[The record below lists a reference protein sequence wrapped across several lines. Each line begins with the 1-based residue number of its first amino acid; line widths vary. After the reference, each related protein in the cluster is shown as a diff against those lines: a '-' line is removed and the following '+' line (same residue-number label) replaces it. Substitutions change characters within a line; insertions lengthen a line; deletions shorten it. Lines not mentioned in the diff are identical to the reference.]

1 MSRPGWNSIGKFAVL
16 AMTLAWPAVRLQGAA
31 VEDASLSTERDAD
44 RTDDDVARL
53 ADAIDAHVEAAWR
66 ENDVAPAP
74 PADDAEFLR
83 RVTLDLGGRIPTA
96 WEVRAFLADDD
107 PHKRRLVVDRLLE
120 KPLFYS
126 QLAVKLRMRLL
137 PQAGADLQL
146 QFQFPQFEVWL
157 RHKLVA
163 DIGYD
168 ELVRDLLAI
177 PFNENERDIAAIFYS
192 ARRGKPE
199 DLAAAT
205 SRLFLGVRLECAQ
218 CHDHPFAHWKRD
230 DFWRQAA
237 FFAGMEGDMFG
248 RLTETADVHT
258 IQIPDSDRVV
268 EAAFLNGET
277 PELNGRKP
285 REVFA
290 DWLAD
295 RANPYFARAAANRVW
310 AELFGVGIVDPADE
324 FDVSNPP
331 SHPELLDQ
339 LASEF
344 AAHEFDVSFLIRAI
358 TASSTYQL
366 TSGQTDP
373 SQLNPRLF
381 ARHTARALSGDQ
393 LYDSLVQATGAGNDQ
408 EFGNRNFVLDSP
420 RNRFRELFESQAD
433 RPAES
438 QTTILQ
444 ALEMMNG
451 DTLQSATDVGKSRTL
466 AALLAAD
473 FFADPERIEALFLAT
488 LSRTPRPEELERMT
502 DYIAARSSG
511 QPDEAAARVAAFGDV
526 FWALLNSSEFM
537 VNH

>member
-1 MSRPGWNSIGKFAVL
+1 MSQSGRNVIGKAVL
-16 AMTLAWPAVRLQGAA
+16 VAASVVWSARLPVAVAEEPALQAP
-31 VEDASLSTERDAD
+31 DSAD
-44 RTDDDVARL
+44 RPDDDVARL

-66 ENDVAPAP
+66 ENEVAPAP
-74 PADDAEFLR
+74 LADDAEFLR
-83 RVTLDLGGRIPTA
+83 RASLDLGGRIPSA
-96 WEVRAFLADDD
+96 WEVREFLADDD

-120 KPLFYS
+120 NPLFYS

-177 PFNENERDIAAIFYS
+177 PFKENERDIAAIFYS
-192 ARRGKPE
+192 ARQGKPE

-218 CHDHPFAHWKRD
+218 CHDHPFAHWKQD

-248 RLTETADVHT
+248 RLTESPETHT

-277 PELNGRKP
+277 PELIGRNP

-295 RANPYFARAAANRVW
+295 SANPYFARVAANRVW
-310 AELFGVGIVDPADE
+310 AELFGVGIVDPADD
-324 FDVSNPP
+324 FDESNPP

-339 LASEF
+339 LASDF

-358 TASSTYQL
+358 TASRTYQL

-393 LYDSLVQATGAGNDQ
+393 LYDSLVQAMGAGNDRG
-408 EFGNRNFVLDSP
+408 FANRNDDIDSP

-433 RPAES
+433 HPAES

-444 ALEMMNG
+444 ALAMMNG
-451 DTLQSATDVGKSRTL
+451 QTVQSATDVGQNRTL
-466 AALLAAD
+466 AAVLEAD
-473 FFADPERIEALFLAT
+473 FFTDPERIEALFLTT
-488 LSRTPRPEELERMT
+488 LSRFPQPEELERMT
-502 DYIAARSSG
+502 AYIAERSG
-511 QPDEAAARVAAFGDV
+511 GHPEDTAARVAAFGDV
-526 FWALLNSSEFM
+526 FWALINSSEFV